1 MTPKK
6 MGPADSVTEIEG
18 STAVCTEPRIEM
30 LSVSQLRFH
39 PSRLR
44 FHPSRPK
51 QVCKRRRVEFDQF
64 LLQVAVYGIREPLIV
79 MADRRTVVGGQLHLR
94 AARLLAFETVPCVVR
109 GDLRNPA
116 DPKVIDLLLSCDNR
130 SPGTPKQLNPS
141 QTTI

>member
-6 MGPADSVTEIEG
+6 IGPVDSLTEIAG
-18 STAVCTEPRIEM
+18 STAACTEPRIEM
-30 LSVSQLRFH
+30 LSVSQ
-39 PSRLR
+39 LR

-94 AARLLAFETVPCVVR
+94 AARLLGFETVPCVVG

-116 DPKVIDLLLSCDNR
+116 DPEVIDLLLSCDKR
-130 SPGTPKQLNPS
+130 GPGTPKQLNPS